1 MKQELSEREYAVL
14 RRVVAK
20 MAVAAEQVG
29 LSPDDLIAMLNSG
42 MTTTQVLE
50 YIIGK
55 AAGTTVE
62 N

>member
-1 MKQELSEREYAVL
+1 VKQELGEREFAVL
-14 RRVVAK
+14 RSAIAK
-20 MAVAAEQVG
+20 MAAAAEQVG
-29 LSPDDLIAMLNSG
+29 LTPDDLIAMLNSG